1 MSSRRVSF
9 IVGAN
14 VRNFEAAMSSVEKRM
29 HRVGRQATFLGRDLR
44 SSVTIPLVA
53 MGGAIL
59 AAAVKTGEF
68 ADELLDLSEMTG
80 LSTDSLQEW
89 QNVARTA
96 GVNSDALAK
105 ATQSLAR
112 RLGDVL
118 NGTGR
123 AGEAFQQLGLS
134 SQWVRE
140 NMGDTDK
147 VMQTVIGRLSSMT
160 PGLERASVAGDI
172 FGRQWE
178 QIAPILSMSSEEIAK
193 TRQEAHDLG
202 LVLDGQALESAN
214 EFRIEFE
221 KFQAQIKAA
230 GQSMALEFM
239 PVLLEL
245 LPVAQD
251 IAESVIEQT
260 KAFMDLDKEM
270 RMNIITWGGIAAAI
284 GPVLILTGSLITSM
298 SKIAGIF
305 KGIAAA
311 GGSIFAAP
319 IVATATLIGKMN
331 TLRNDTN
338 TTRKALAEV
347 LSMPVTGTSD
357 ELNDIAQAIAM
368 LTTEIERTKRARAL
382 SSIEGREQADLEIAK
397 LEEQIEALIEL
408 RHTVATMQI
417 DNFIS
422 DDTKQNMEATAEA
435 AAATARSMVIAAAAQ
450 AALANAKAETRSAE
464 PTPTVFGMEEFDAMA
479 AAKFE
484 AEQRELWESMM
495 YYAADFSDRLDDVAD
510 RAEAVGKNLSGFA
523 EVGVQAFDRL
533 IFQGEKFQNLLRS
546 IARQTALRVLAAGLS
561 GGFSEGAGGLV
572 GGLKRVFNVN
582 DALITSRGDVVNFH
596 PDDNILAM
604 KDFSKLGG
612 SAPSGNLR
620 ALTPVHIEINGR
632 EVFKAIKEVEYQM
645 R

>member
-1 MSSRRVSF
+1 MRSECTES
-9 IVGAN
+9 
-14 VRNFEAAMSSVEKRM
+14 E
-29 HRVGRQATFLGRDLR
+29 GRLH
-44 SSVTIPLVA
+44 SW
-53 MGGAIL
+53 GGIF
-59 AAAVKTGEF
+59 AAAVRTGEF

-96 GVNSDALAK
+96 GVNSDALAN
-105 ATQSLAR
+105 ATSSLAR
-112 RLGDVL
+112 RLGDVI

-140 NMGDTDK
+140 NIDDTDK
-147 VMQTVIGRLSSMT
+147 VMQTVIQRLSSMT
-160 PGLERASVAGDI
+160 PGLERASVANDI

-202 LVLDGQALESAN
+202 LVLDGDALESAN

-221 KFQAQIKAA
+221 KFQAQITAA

-260 KAFMDLDKEM
+260 KAFTDLEHEQ
-270 RMNIITWGGIAAAI
+270 RMNIIKWGGIAAAI
-284 GPVLILTGSLITSM
+284 GPVLILSGQLITSFG
-298 SKIAGIF
+298 KLAGLMG
-305 KGIAAA
+305 KLA
-311 GGSIFAAP
+311 GFVWNNKLATWLGASIM
-319 IVATATLIGKMN
+319 ITAGLIKKMN
-331 TLRNDTN
+331 TLRNETQA
-338 TTRKALAEV
+338 TRRTVEEV
-347 LSMPVTGTSD
+347 LSMNATGTA
-357 ELNDIAQAIAM
+357 EEMADIANAIS
-368 LTTEIERTKRARAL
+368 LIEEEIVKTRRQRRLL
-382 SSIEGREQADLEIAK
+382 SVEGREMADKDIAA
-397 LEEQIEALIEL
+397 LEEQIEKLIEL

-422 DDTKQNMEATAEA
+422 EDTVKNMQATAEA
-435 AAATARSMVIAAAAQ
+435 AGSAARSLIIAAAAQ
-450 AALANAKAETRSAE
+450 AALANAKAETGPEE
-464 PTPTVFGMEEFDAMA
+464 PTPTVYGMEDFDAMA

-484 AEQRELWESMM
+484 SEQRELWENMM
-495 YYAADFSDRLDDVAD
+495 YYAADFSERLDDVAD
-510 RAEAVGKNLSGFA
+510 SAENAGKGLHAFA
-523 EVGVQAFDRL
+523 DIGVQAFDRL
-533 IFQGEKFQNLLRS
+533 IFQGDKFSNLLRP
-546 IARQTALRVLAAGLS
+546 IARQAALKTLMMALT
-561 GGFSEGAGGLV
+561 GGFSEAAGGLRA
-572 GGLKRVFNVN
+572 GLSKVFNVN
-582 DALITSRGDVVNFH
+582 DALITSKGDVVNFH

-612 SAPSGNLR
+612 SSAPSGKLR
-620 ALTPVHIEINGR
+620 ALTPVQIEINGR
-632 EVFKAIKEVEYQM
+632 EVFRAIKEVEYQM